1 MNQVWLNGRLAAD
14 PEGGESSQ
22 GVSYSTF
29 PIAIE
34 RGFGENKQTIFLD
47 CVTFRQSADFV
58 RQHLHK
64 GDAVNVTGSVNV
76 RDWTDQSGVKHRKY
90 EIVVTQVGFPI
101 TGKGKGANGNPRGHG
116 SPRNGGA
123 SVGAAAGGGPEP
135 YDSNGY

>member
-1 MNQVWLNGRLAAD
+1 M
-14 PEGGESSQ
+14 
-22 GVSYSTF
+22 
-29 PIAIE
+29 
-34 RGFGENKQTIFLD
+34 
-47 CVTFRQSADFV
+47 